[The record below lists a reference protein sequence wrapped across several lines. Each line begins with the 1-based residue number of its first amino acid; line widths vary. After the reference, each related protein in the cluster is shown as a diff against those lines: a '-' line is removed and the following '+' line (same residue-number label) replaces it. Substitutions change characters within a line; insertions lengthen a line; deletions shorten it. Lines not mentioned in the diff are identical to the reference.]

1 MGVCQVLI
9 SEMDYSSFVPSEID
23 GTVFMCSAYHNMN
36 TTKSLFFPS
45 QDVEEDHSGYVSDIG
60 FRVSPLFLPFSKCCK
75 MVRESC
81 SNDCKIL
88 VPVLGG
94 AAHLTGKYLRMFCG
108 ACSRII

>member
-1 MGVCQVLI
+1 MGVRQLLI

-23 GTVFMCSAYHNMN
+23 GTVFMCFAYHNMN
-36 TTKSLFFPS
+36 TTKSLVFPS
-45 QDVEEDHSGYVSDIG
+45 QDVDADHSGYVSDMG
-60 FRVSPLFLPFSKCCK
+60 FRVSPLFLLFSECCK

-88 VPVLGG
+88 IPVLRD
-94 AAHLTGKYLRMFCG
+94 AVHLTGKYLRMFCG